1 MEPNYIVFFDGICRF
16 CNASI
21 NLLINLDQEKKLKFT
36 SLQSD
41 WAQDFLFK
49 KLRKEADFQTILYYS
64 NGTFYKKSEAVFQIF
79 RDLNKFVV
87 LTFIFRLIPQRLCD
101 FLYERLAKNRYFLF
115 GKHENYKTC
124 RRLTPDEKE
133 LFLE

>member
-49 KLRKEADFQTILYYS
+49 KLKKKTDFQTILYYS
-64 NGTFYKKSEAVFQIF
+64 NGTFYEKSEAIFQIF

-87 LTFIFRLIPQRLCD
+87 LTSILRLIPQRLCD

-115 GKHENYKTC
+115 GKHENYKAC

>member
-87 LTFIFRLIPQRLCD
+87 LTSILRLIPQRLCD

>member
-49 KLRKEADFQTILYYS
+49 KLKKKTDFQTILYYR
-64 NGTFYKKSEAVFQIF
+64 NGTFYEKSEAVFQIF

-87 LTFIFRLIPQRLCD
+87 LTSIFRLIPQRLCD

-115 GKHENYKTC
+115 GKHENYKAC

>member
-49 KLRKEADFQTILYYS
+49 KLKKKTDFQTILYYH
-64 NGTFYKKSEAVFQIF
+64 NGTFYEKSEAIFQIF

-87 LTFIFRLIPQRLCD
+87 LTSILRLIPQRLCD

-115 GKHENYKTC
+115 GKHENYKAC